1 MGTTADKL
9 EYLQG
14 TKAAIKQAIVGKGV
28 AVPDGTTFRQYAD
41 KIGSIVKVPSLSN
54 PGSAGDLRSGKQL
67 AGADGSVVTGTL
79 AEVAQATPSIAVS
92 SGGLIT
98 ASVTQSGGI
107 VEGGSKSATQQ
118 LTTQGAKTVTPGTT
132 NQTAVA
138 SGRYTT
144 GAVTVKGDVNLK
156 AENIAEG
163 INIFGVTG
171 THSGLKEISGSIG
184 SVGAYFA
191 FWRYMTKTG
200 QIYTSDRSLPG
211 IVAPTLLIST
221 ITYSATFTMT
231 GGIERVDNS
240 GGDSDVALFYV
251 TDDFTLS
258 VKS

>member
-1 MGTTADKL
+1 MIANP
-9 EYLQG
+9 
-14 TKAAIKQAIVGKGV
+14 I
-28 AVPDGTTFRQYAD
+28 DGNSPRVEA
-41 KIGSIVKVPSLSN
+41 
-54 PGSAGDLRSGKQL
+54 
-67 AGADGSVVTGTL
+67 
-79 AEVAQATPSIAVS
+79 ATPIIDVS
-92 SGGLIT
+92 AEGLIT
-98 ASVTQSGGI
+98 ATTEQEAGYVP
-107 VEGGSKSATQQ
+107 GGSKSATKQ

-138 SGRYTT
+138 AGRYTT
-144 GAVTVKGDVNLK
+144 GDVTVAGDADLK
-156 AENIAEG
+156 SENIAEG

-221 ITYSATFTMT
+221 ITDYAVFEMT
-231 GGIERVDNS
+231 GGIERVDVYGQSPN
-240 GGDSDVALFYV
+240 VALFYV

-258 VKS
+258 VTS